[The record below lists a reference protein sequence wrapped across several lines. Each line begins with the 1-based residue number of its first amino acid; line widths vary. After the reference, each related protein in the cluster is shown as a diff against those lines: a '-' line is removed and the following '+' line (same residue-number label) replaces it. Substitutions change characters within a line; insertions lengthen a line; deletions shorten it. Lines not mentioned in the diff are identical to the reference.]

1 MAKYKVEI
9 TGVNTSKLKVLSN
22 EEQLKLFQRMHE
34 GDALAKEELI
44 NGNLKLVLS
53 VLRKFR
59 GQKHN
64 MDDLFQVGVI
74 GLIKAIDNFDLSYNL
89 KLSTYAIPLIIGEVK
104 RFIRDNQSSVRVSRG
119 IKDFAYQILNYKEE
133 FLQKNGFEP
142 RVDELAKHFDVT
154 TYQICNALA
163 SLKEPVSIFEPIYND
178 GGEPI
183 YLFDQL
189 SDKKEGNDD
198 RDMMLL
204 LKRSLLKL
212 KQREQQILME
222 RYIVGKTQMEIAETL
237 NISQAQV
244 SRIEKNAIKS
254 MKRMMK

>member
-1 MAKYKVEI
+1 M
-9 TGVNTSKLKVLSN
+9 
-22 EEQLKLFQRMHE
+22 
-34 GDALAKEELI
+34 
-44 NGNLKLVLS
+44 
-53 VLRKFR
+53 
-59 GQKHN
+59 
-64 MDDLFQVGVI
+64 
-74 GLIKAIDNFDLSYNL
+74 
-89 KLSTYAIPLIIGEVK
+89 
-104 RFIRDNQSSVRVSRG
+104 
-119 IKDFAYQILNYKEE
+119 
-133 FLQKNGFEP
+133 
-142 RVDELAKHFDVT
+142 T
-154 TYQICNALA
+154 TYQICNALD